1 MAMVKKVID
10 DIYRADF
17 ESDPTDST
25 SCFFLDVSME
35 YSGIHPSRKFV

>member
-10 DIYRADF
+10 DIYPDF